1 MEAEKQPSET
11 RRFDRTTVLW
21 SGQLVS
27 REQSVACVIVNIS
40 SGGAMVRSEDPAF
53 FATSVVLRNAH
64 TGDLAAEVVW
74 RQNDELGLKFADDP
88 ETVAEIIG
96 RALLK

>member
-1 MEAEKQPSET
+1 MDAGKQPSEV
-11 RRFDRTTVLW
+11 RRFERTTVLW
-21 SGQLVS
+21 SGQLIY
-27 REQSVACVIVNIS
+27 REQIVACLIVNIS

-53 FATSVVLRNAH
+53 YATSVVLRNAH
-64 TGDLAAEVVW
+64 IGELAAEVVW

-96 RALLK
+96 LALK